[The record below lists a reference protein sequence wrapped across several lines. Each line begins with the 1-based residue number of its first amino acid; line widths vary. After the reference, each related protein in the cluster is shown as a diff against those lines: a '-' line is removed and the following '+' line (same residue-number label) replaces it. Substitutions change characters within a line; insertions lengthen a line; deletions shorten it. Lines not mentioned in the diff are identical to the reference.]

1 MSQAPNPEQTEFW
14 NAAPGENW
22 VRHLADLDA
31 IHRGVS
37 ETLQSLAAPAT
48 GERVLDIGCGA
59 GTTTFD
65 LARAVHPGEVLG
77 IDISAPLLRRAAER
91 RRELQLANAHFLLA
105 DAQAHPFPARHYDLV
120 VSRFGVMFFSDP
132 VAAFRNIA
140 TALRPGGRIALA
152 CWAGPEH
159 NPWFTLPQRIAVA
172 RMGPVAPTPPD
183 APGPMAF
190 RDIPRVCAIL
200 RDAGFTAVKGEQ
212 VTNDLHHPGGPEAL
226 VRLASHVGPIAR
238 ILRETNATEDDEA
251 AIRNGLR
258 DALQPF
264 ASTDGIRIPAG
275 INLFSATRP

>member
-22 VRHLADLDA
+22 VRHQADLDA

-105 DAQAHPFPARHYDLV
+105 DARIVPSPVTRYLKLV
-120 VSRFGVMFFSDP
+120 SCSAPTGPRACSLP
-132 VAAFRNIA
+132 VAMPISAPMPNSPPSA
-140 TALRPGGRIALA
+140 NWVEALRIRIAESSRSKNRSAVLQS
-152 CWAGPEH
+152 
-159 NPWFTLPQRIAVA
+159 FSVRIAS
-172 RMGPVAPTPPD
+172 
-183 APGPMAF
+183 
-190 RDIPRVCAIL
+190 VCC
-200 RDAGFTAVKGEQ
+200 
-212 VTNDLHHPGGPEAL
+212 DLP
-226 VRLASHVGPIAR
+226 
-238 ILRETNATEDDEA
+238 
-251 AIRNGLR
+251 
-258 DALQPF
+258 
-264 ASTDGIRIPAG
+264 
-275 INLFSATRP
+275 